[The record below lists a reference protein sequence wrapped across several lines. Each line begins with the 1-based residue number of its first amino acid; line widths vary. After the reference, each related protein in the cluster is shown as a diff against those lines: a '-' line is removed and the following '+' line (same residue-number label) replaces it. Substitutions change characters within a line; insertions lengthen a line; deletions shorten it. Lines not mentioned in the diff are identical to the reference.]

1 MEAFLWK
8 FQYVE
13 GHLLLER
20 GLISFQNEKIEE
32 PSKLNVDI
40 SKSSNFSLV
49 VSKSNNSVGYE
60 SFYTPGLFG
69 TTTVDDQIQKV

>member
-1 MEAFLWK
+1 MYVTLFSKGRHSNPKCQVFQSIYDRYFKKLEAFLWK

-49 VSKSNNSVGYE
+49 VS
-60 SFYTPGLFG
+60 
-69 TTTVDDQIQKV
+69 

>member
-1 MEAFLWK
+1 MSLCSVKVDTPIPSAKCSKVSMIDILKSWK
-8 FQYVE
+8 RFYVE

-49 VSKSNNSVGYE
+49 VS
-60 SFYTPGLFG
+60 
-69 TTTVDDQIQKV
+69 